1 MASNRPS
8 TLLLRVDGFGWQDCL
23 ATGPGS
29 AILGSLLFSALFPAP
44 MSVKFLLRVA
54 GTLLLAWAAAAAC
67 VALHTPLPWMLGPLV
82 ATSVLSMAGAPTESW
97 GPLRNGGQWAI
108 GAALGLYFTPEVSAL
123 VGSLWWAIVLGIGWA
138 LLLGWGFGAWL
149 YRLHAPRMHGV
160 PASMLRSTSY
170 FAGAIGAASEMTLL
184 SERENARTDLVAA
197 SHSLRLLIVTI
208 TIPFALQWS
217 GLQGLDILIPT
228 VRDVS
233 WPGLALLALLTGAG
247 ALVMDRLGRANPWF
261 MGAMLVSMAVTMAGL
276 HLSAVPQA
284 VVNAAQLVIGVSLG
298 VRFRAEFLH
307 TAPRWLASVAVGTF
321 GLMGICAAFAPVL
334 AWATG
339 LPGVTLLLGTSPGGI
354 TEMAIT
360 AKVLQLGVPVVTA
373 FQVCRLIAVLMLVG
387 PMFRRI
393 YPPTEGGS
401 AI

>member
-1 MASNRPS
+1 MPS
-8 TLLLRVDGFGWQDCL
+8 TVLLRVDGFGLQDCL

-123 VGSLWWAIVLGIGWA
+123 VGSLWWAIILGIAWA

-217 GLQGLDILIPT
+217 GLQGLDILTPT
-228 VRDVS
+228 VREVS

-276 HLSAVPQA
+276 HLSAVLQA

-321 GLMGICAAFAPVL
+321 GLMGICAAFAAVL

-339 LPGVTLLLGTSPGGI
+339 LPWVTLLLGTSPGGI

>member
-1 MASNRPS
+1 M
-8 TLLLRVDGFGWQDCL
+8 
-23 ATGPGS
+23 
-29 AILGSLLFSALFPAP
+29 SL
-44 MSVKFLLRVA
+44 KFLLRVA

-123 VGSLWWAIVLGIGWA
+123 VGSLWWAIILGIGWA

-197 SHSLRLLIVTI
+197 SHSLRLLIVTV

-217 GLQGLDILIPT
+217 GLHGLDILPPT
-228 VRDVS
+228 LRVVN
-233 WPGLALLALLTGAG
+233 WPWLALMVVLTGAG
-247 ALVMDRLGRANPWF
+247 ALLMDRLGRANPWF
-261 MGAMLVSMAVTMAGL
+261 MGAMLVSMALTVAGFS
-276 HLSAVPQA
+276 LSAVPQPL
-284 VVNAAQLVIGVSLG
+284 VNAAQLVIGVSLG
-298 VRFRAEFLH
+298 VRFRADFLR
-307 TAPRWLASVAVGTF
+307 TAPRWLASVAVGTL
-321 GLMGICAAFAPVL
+321 GLMAICAAFAGAL

-339 LPGVTLLLGTSPGGI
+339 LPWVTLLLGTSPGGI

-373 FQVCRLIAVLMLVG
+373 FQVCRLIAVLMLVD
-387 PMFRRI
+387 PLYRRI
-393 YPPTEGGS
+393 YPPAAAGPR
-401 AI
+401 A

>member
-1 MASNRPS
+1 
-8 TLLLRVDGFGWQDCL
+8 
-23 ATGPGS
+23 
-29 AILGSLLFSALFPAP
+29 

-123 VGSLWWAIVLGIGWA
+123 VGSLWWAIALGIGWA

-184 SERENARTDLVAA
+184 SEREHARTDLVAA

-217 GLQGLDILIPT
+217 GLQGLDILTPT
-228 VRDVS
+228 VREVS
-233 WPGLALLALLTGAG
+233 WSGLAPLALLTGAG

-261 MGAMLVSMAVTMAGL
+261 MGAMLVSMAITMAGL

-284 VVNAAQLVIGVSLG
+284 LVNAAQLVIGVSLG

-321 GLMGICAAFAPVL
+321 GLMGICAAFAAVL
-334 AWATG
+334 TWATG
-339 LPGVTLLLGTSPGGI
+339 LPWVTLLLGTSPGGI